1 MSMVAA
7 ARTGVAVLLW
17 IGVSGIG
24 QTADAQTSDPAYA
37 GSRDAVM
44 DLLSLVPNMPA
55 VRHGTPLV
63 SYADLDAIVRT
74 AHAAAGTPDA
84 AMATLGNDEIL
95 WGLRRAIGPG
105 RYLEQLAATSDA
117 LPDVLG
123 VGLADI
129 RRGLEFGTPPNWGLI
144 LGLDPLED
152 HGPAIGSALDARDF
166 SRSDIG
172 GVTVWHR
179 FPHGEMNIDA
189 RNPADPFGGA
199 LGQPARIA
207 YLNGALVGSPAWPI
221 AGGMVAVADGGP
233 SLANNIII
241 RSAVE
246 AVTDPAFDGVLLQL
260 MLFNATDLMV
270 GVPDFSALMNP
281 GTSPDIDSLMPQAP
295 AGSLPP
301 YLMVAM
307 ADRFTG
313 DGDEA
318 VIALV
323 YPDDATAEAAA
334 AVLADRLRDFAPAS
348 NPEAWTE
355 RLTDLDATIAPH
367 LAAAGADT
375 LAAAVV
381 SISYRAPAPGDG
393 TTDGLRSR
401 GGALFTF
408 LLNAVWRRELTPL
421 IATE

>member
-1 MSMVAA
+1 MAMTVAA
-7 ARTGVAVLLW
+7 RLIAAALW

-24 QTADAQTSDPAYA
+24 QPADAQMPDPAYT

-44 DLLSLVPNMPA
+44 DLLSLVPNTPA
-55 VRHGTPLV
+55 VRDGIPLV
-63 SYADLDAIVRT
+63 SYADFEAMVGA

-84 AMATLGNDEIL
+84 TMATLERDDIL
-95 WGLRRAIGPG
+95 WGLRRARGPG
-105 RYLEQLAATSDA
+105 RYLEQLARTSDA

-166 SRSDIG
+166 SRSEIG

-179 FPHGEMNIDA
+179 LRDGEINIDA

-199 LGQPARIA
+199 LGQSARIA
-207 YLNGALVGSPAWPI
+207 YLDGALVGSPVWPI
-221 AGGMVAVADGGP
+221 AGSMVAVADGGP

-241 RSAVE
+241 RTAVE
-246 AVTDPAFDGVLLQL
+246 AVTDPAFDGVLLQF
-260 MLFNATDLMV
+260 MLFNAADLMV

-281 GTSPDIDSLMPQAP
+281 GSGADIDSLMPQAP

-301 YLMVAM
+301 YLMVAI

-323 YPDDATAEAAA
+323 YRDDATAEAAA
-334 AVLADRLRDFAPAS
+334 SVLTDRLRDFAPAS
-348 NPEAWTE
+348 SPEAWTD
-355 RLTDLDATIAPH
+355 RLTDLDATVAPH

-381 SISYRAPAPGDG
+381 RISYQTPTPDDG
-393 TTDGLRSR
+393 GTDGLRSR
-401 GGALFTF
+401 GGALFAF
-408 LLNAVWRRELTPL
+408 LLDAVWRRELTPL